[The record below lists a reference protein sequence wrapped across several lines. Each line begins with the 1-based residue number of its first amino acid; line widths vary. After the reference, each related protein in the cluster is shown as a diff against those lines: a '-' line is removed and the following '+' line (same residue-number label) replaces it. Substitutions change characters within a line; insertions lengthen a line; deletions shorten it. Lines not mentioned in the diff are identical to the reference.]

1 MPVAPAWPGRAA
13 RPDEGR
19 EDGTVFGWTGKR
31 GGAAQ
36 AAPPGKDAPAPDRRD
51 PMARFPRGLP
61 DGDQDKPGASGRW
74 PSLDEMAALESRPGG
89 PKMCE
94 WRPGMFLLGRDAAG
108 RVYGHDDD
116 RHVLTVA
123 GSRAGKGVSLIVPNL
138 LFWPGSCIVID
149 PKGELATLTASRR
162 SAEGSDWSA
171 PMTPGVGEVYALDP
185 FGRVTGKAKDYAYA
199 GFNPM
204 ADIDVTKPGG
214 FDRCSLL
221 ADALIVQATGEGAH
235 WTQGARLLL
244 LLLIYYV
251 AATKPPEEKNLITVR
266 RLLMLRGDALY
277 ELFEEMAG
285 RADPYLRGAGLAWK
299 GARGPELMSVAASA
313 ATQTAFLDGEEMERV
328 LSHSSFRLEDLK
340 EKRITVYL
348 CLPALRLATHGKW
361 FRMIVNMAMD
371 AMEKTGPIREGQHR
385 VLFCLDEFAAIGA
398 NETIEKAAGQIA
410 SFGVKLWPIIQDLPQ
425 MMRDYPASW
434 ETFMGNAGLLTFFGN
449 TDLTTTKHVSAR
461 LGETEILRWT
471 ENASESWQAS
481 EGGNTPNPIAALF
494 GMAGGGGG
502 TTRGRNRGGNQGR
515 SQQVQRVP
523 LMQASEVVGCFAR
536 ERGNI
541 LVLIPDKPPLA
552 LNRLVHYSAEDDG
565 LFGGLFDPIDGQ
577 KN

>member
-1 MPVAPAWPGRAA
+1 ML
-13 RPDEGR
+13 
-19 EDGTVFGWTGKR
+19 GWLFRRTGKR
-31 GGAAQ
+31 QGAAQ
-36 AAPPGKDAPAPDRRD
+36 AAPPEMEKPAPSGPD
-51 PMARFPRGLP
+51 PMAGFPRGLP
-61 DGDQDKPGASGRW
+61 DGDQDKPGASARW
-74 PSLDEMAALESRPGG
+74 PSLDEMAELRSG
-89 PKMCE
+89 PQNRKMCE
-94 WRPGMFLLGRDAAG
+94 WRPGMFLLGKDAEG
-108 RVYGHDDD
+108 RIYGHDDD

-162 SAEGSDWSA
+162 SAEGSGWSS
-171 PMTPGVGEVYALDP
+171 PITPGVGEVYALDP
-185 FGRVTGKAKDYAYA
+185 FGRVTGKAKDYAFA

-221 ADALIVQATGEGAH
+221 ADALVVQSSGEGAH
-235 WTQGARLLL
+235 WTQGARMVILMM
-244 LLLIYYV
+244 IYFV
-251 AATKPPEEKNLITVR
+251 AATKRPEEKNLITVR
-266 RLLMLRGDALY
+266 RLLTLRGNDLFDLFDEMVGCGNPACVALGKLWRGTREG
-277 ELFEEMAG
+277 ELQ
-285 RADPYLRGAGLAWK
+285 
-299 GARGPELMSVAASA
+299 SVMASA
-313 ATQTAFLDGEEMERV
+313 STQTAFLDGEEMERV

-348 CLPALRLATHGKW
+348 CLPALRLATHSKW

-371 AMEKTGPIREGQHR
+371 AMERTGPIKEGQHR

-425 MMRDYPASW
+425 MVRDYPASW

-471 ENASESWQAS
+471 RTESKTSQES
-481 EGGNTPNPIAALF
+481 EGGNTPNLIAALF
-494 GMAGGGGG
+494 GLGNSGGG
-502 TTRGRNRGGNQGR
+502 TTRGISKGDNRGR

-552 LNRLVHYSAEDDG
+552 LNRMVHYSAEDDG
-565 LFGGLFDPIDGQ
+565 LFGGLFEPIEGQ
-577 KN
+577 KNPLTRRDQREAREEAGR